1 MKALLS
7 LLQLASPTL
16 PVGAYA
22 YSQGLEYAVEVR
34 WVNNEAQL
42 YQWLLGGVK
51 YGLAHTDL
59 AVMRRL
65 YIAWEQADLI
75 AVNEWNDHLF
85 ALRESREWQHQE
97 RHLGQSLAKLLFDLG
112 ITAAE
117 PWQNNNRCCYVTLLS
132 MAGRH
137 WYIGLSELLVAHTFS
152 WCENQVMAALK
163 LLPLGQTVGQR
174 VLMQLKDAML
184 SACEYS
190 EGIVDQDIG
199 FSMPALSIASCLHET
214 QYTRLFRS

>member
-7 LLQLASPTL
+7 LLQLASPAL

-34 WVNNEAQL
+34 WVSNEAQL
-42 YQWLLGGVK
+42 CQWLSGGVK

-59 AVMRRL
+59 AVMRRI
-65 YIAWEQADLI
+65 YSAWEQENLT
-75 AVNEWNDHLF
+75 AVDYWNDYLF

-112 ITAAE
+112 ISAAGS
-117 PWQNNNRCCYVTLLS
+117 WQENNRCCYVTLLS
-132 MAGRH
+132 LAARH
-137 WYIGLSELLVAHTFS
+137 WHIGLAELLAAYTFS
-152 WCENQVMAALK
+152 WCENQVMVALK
-163 LLPLGQTVGQR
+163 LLPLGQTAGQR
-174 VLMQLKDAML
+174 VLLQLKDAML
-184 SACEYS
+184 SACEDSYS
-190 EGIVDQDIG
+190 IVDQDIG
-199 FSMPALSIASCLHET
+199 FSMPALAIASCLHET